1 MRATQL
7 EDCKKDYNTVILVK
21 KFKYLDFFL
30 EILFKILI
38 FHFFRLQAAEEKNV
52 SESLIREKLA
62 TLPEIKKEVH
72 VWEKK
77 YQVICYGITFPENIF
92 NVFILLK
99 HNWE

>member
-1 MRATQL
+1 MCISINFYDTCLNLPSGDSIISQKRL
-7 EDCKKDYNTVILVK
+7 EHHHQQAVVARD
-21 KFKYLDFFL
+21 
-30 EILFKILI
+30 
-38 FHFFRLQAAEEKNV
+38 AAEEKNV

-77 YQVICYGITFPENIF
+77 YQVSFCCTTFREKIQC
-92 NVFILLK
+92 FILLK